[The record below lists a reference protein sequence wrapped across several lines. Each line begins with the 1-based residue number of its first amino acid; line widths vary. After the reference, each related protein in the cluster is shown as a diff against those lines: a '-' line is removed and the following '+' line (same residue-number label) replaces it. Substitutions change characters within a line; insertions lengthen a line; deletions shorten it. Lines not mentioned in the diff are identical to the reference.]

1 MSDEYTDDTERIE
14 KSAVGPADALQ
25 LSELVHKIE
34 LIAVDSLPKLDRSTV
49 RIETVEKIGNGMHEI
64 TISGEKS
71 EFCPT
76 TGETNHPIKPDPDRN
91 GGDTDE

>member
-1 MSDEYTDDTERIE
+1 MGGTERFE

-25 LSELVHKIE
+25 LSDLVQEIG

-49 RIETVEKIGNGMHEI
+49 RIETVEKIGDGMHEI

-76 TGETNHPIKPDPDRN
+76 TGETNHSIKT
-91 GGDTDE
+91 DTDR

>member
-1 MSDEYTDDTERIE
+1 MSDTYTDDTERFE
-14 KSAVGPADALQ
+14 KSAVGPAEALQ
-25 LSELVHKIE
+25 LTDLVEEIE

-49 RIETVEKIGNGMHEI
+49 RIETVEKVGDGMHEI

-76 TGETNHPIKPDPDRN
+76 YADAGQSLQPGSDR
-91 GGDTDE
+91 